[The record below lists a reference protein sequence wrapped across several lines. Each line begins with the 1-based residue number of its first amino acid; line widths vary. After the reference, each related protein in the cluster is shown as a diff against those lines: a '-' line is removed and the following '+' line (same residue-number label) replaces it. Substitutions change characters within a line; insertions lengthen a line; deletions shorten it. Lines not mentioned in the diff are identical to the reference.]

1 MTTEII
7 LVELDAYE
15 NNLTQLL
22 TEYESVHD
30 NYIKSLN
37 ESSKQNSKILLSQL
51 SDINNEILSLMGT
64 ITEKID
70 KMDKDNKYRKYKD
83 TIDIKKQDL
92 NTLNAKMVLD
102 ERRIKQLMFDTI
114 DLNGQNE
121 NLRVQHKSSVYY
133 NLLYMIFIIVL
144 GVLIFRTLISVGTK
158 SSDSSD
164 STLLYENIFLFLA
177 ISLLLYMFR
186 YTIYGW
192 FSSLGTSVS
201 NAGSDTSSWFY
212 RLLH

>member
-144 GVLIFRTLISVGTK
+144 GVLIFRTLISVGTN